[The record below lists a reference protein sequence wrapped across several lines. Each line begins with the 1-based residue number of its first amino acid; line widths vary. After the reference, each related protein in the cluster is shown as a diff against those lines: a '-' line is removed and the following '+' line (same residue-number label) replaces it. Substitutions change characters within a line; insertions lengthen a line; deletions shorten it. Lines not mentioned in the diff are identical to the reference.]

1 MENAILVGDLHVLKK
16 PGMWSGRQE
25 IAGDDEFALM
35 QISDLCREKKADLY
49 LLGDTLD
56 ALTNMPRPM
65 VLLKKYLEPLIEAGH
80 KVRYIQ
86 GQHEMIVSNDLT
98 NYPWMDLIDGTEHL
112 HGKSFDLMGR
122 KAYALDYF
130 PESFQHLELSK
141 VPEDCEVLFLHGTAA
156 EIVPFNAH
164 FSMDLVKDDTIVFAG
179 DYHEPLDY
187 VHGDG
192 RSVHYTGSMHLRS
205 TSEPRE
211 KSVIFLDGSKDV
223 SEFERLPLKTRKIV
237 KLTEL
242 DAELYDTTA
251 RADVPENIQKP
262 IVLIDRPAAREELHK
277 LAQDTHVYITP
288 AANPDIPTP
297 EEMDEQEDTSDEEIL
312 ARYISKEEFPV
323 EFQFTLDL
331 LQNPA
336 GDAMRRLRK
345 TLEIEE
351 LF

>member
-1 MENAILVGDLHVLKK
+1 
-16 PGMWSGRQE
+16 
-25 IAGDDEFALM
+25 
-35 QISDLCREKKADLY
+35 
-49 LLGDTLD
+49 
-56 ALTNMPRPM
+56 
-65 VLLKKYLEPLIEAGH
+65 
-80 KVRYIQ
+80 
-86 GQHEMIVSNDLT
+86 
-98 NYPWMDLIDGTEHL
+98 
-112 HGKSFDLMGR
+112 
-122 KAYALDYF
+122 
-130 PESFQHLELSK
+130 
-141 VPEDCEVLFLHGTAA
+141 
-156 EIVPFNAH
+156 
-164 FSMDLVKDDTIVFAG
+164 
-179 DYHEPLDY
+179 
-187 VHGDG
+187 
-192 RSVHYTGSMHLRS
+192 MHLRS